1 MRWIVL
7 TTLFFTFNTN
17 VRAESFLELLNK
29 GRWAKAKLFLVQ
41 HKPHDHLVDYYGK
54 HLSLT
59 YLLNE
64 IEFTKAYCDT
74 LSTLP
79 NLSTSTEGKAHYH
92 LGLARYYAYHNLGE
106 EAFKHSNEALLHA
119 HASKQSELIAQAH
132 IEYTKCVFT
141 QKSKNSS
148 LFSTRLQEANAC
160 NKLIQQISPHHN
172 AIKVK
177 CLQEL
182 AWIWL
187 EEHMLHSKS
196 VDAKNH
202 WLNLLQLAK
211 QNIIPQTEYHPQV
224 IQNNLLEAQYYFR
237 VDAIDQSIVLLE
249 KSSGIMEKV
258 NDNKRSIYLQFGML
272 INAYLSQAYEKKY
285 NSSKNPAFI
294 EKSILWEKQNLWLE
308 EYKRRYEGFYYY
320 RRFVNKLSI
329 QTEQRLAFL
338 FFKLY
343 KRTGNNNYRNIALKY
358 VEYFRNKP
366 ITQAGLNDQTYGVLQ
381 QMAVAEYNNT
391 SIYEEKEDYTLNL
404 ITHHRYVS
412 RFLAPTEA
420 MIAYYCYNDPFADS
434 IIIISQFI
442 RAESDTIVERSYAKN
457 ELANLPDK
465 IYEAVEHA
473 DLDAYKAN
481 AYKAYQLFLKP
492 IINLQRKGI
501 NKLIIIPP
509 AYYNKPL
516 IFEGFLENLNGTG
529 FENLTYVFNSINIIY
544 ENSFTHFIA
553 HKNNKVKVNKVNI
566 WNPDYSKTTL
576 ANITEGNKIVEHIT
590 KYYETFNV
598 TSKEKS
604 TLKDELLSGEIL
616 QVLAHADGKFD
627 LTQRPVIY
635 TALSGK
641 DSVLYDYEL
650 ETAKGKS
657 ALVVLA
663 ACKSNVG
670 YLLHNGI
677 VDGFTRAFITAGNGA
692 TIASIHNVEESATVE
707 LINLFYNELGK
718 GKSTGEAFNAAKL
731 QLKSAYPNPMVWQAF
746 IYTGSDFYL
755 IPVSTYK
762 EIIVLGSFF
771 IIYALIA
778 LMLIQ
783 TKF

>member
-1 MRWIVL
+1 
-7 TTLFFTFNTN
+7 
-17 VRAESFLELLNK
+17 
-29 GRWAKAKLFLVQ
+29 
-41 HKPHDHLVDYYGK
+41 
-54 HLSLT
+54 
-59 YLLNE
+59 
-64 IEFTKAYCDT
+64 
-74 LSTLP
+74 
-79 NLSTSTEGKAHYH
+79 
-92 LGLARYYAYHNLGE
+92 
-106 EAFKHSNEALLHA
+106 
-119 HASKQSELIAQAH
+119 
-132 IEYTKCVFT
+132 
-141 QKSKNSS
+141 
-148 LFSTRLQEANAC
+148 
-160 NKLIQQISPHHN
+160 
-172 AIKVK
+172 
-177 CLQEL
+177 
-182 AWIWL
+182 
-187 EEHMLHSKS
+187 
-196 VDAKNH
+196 
-202 WLNLLQLAK
+202 
-211 QNIIPQTEYHPQV
+211 
-224 IQNNLLEAQYYFR
+224 
-237 VDAIDQSIVLLE
+237 
-249 KSSGIMEKV
+249 
-258 NDNKRSIYLQFGML
+258 
-272 INAYLSQAYEKKY
+272 
-285 NSSKNPAFI
+285 
-294 EKSILWEKQNLWLE
+294 
-308 EYKRRYEGFYYY
+308 
-320 RRFVNKLSI
+320 VNKLSI

-366 ITQAGLNDQTYGVLQ
+366 ITQAGLNDQIYGVLQ

-412 RFLAPTEA
+412 KFLAPTEA

-434 IIIISQFI
+434 IILISQFI
-442 RAESDTIVERSYAKN
+442 RADSDTIVEISYAKN

-473 DLDAYKAN
+473 DLNAYKTN

-492 IINLQRKGI
+492 IINLQPNGI
-501 NKLIIIPP
+501 NNLIIIPP

-529 FENLTYVFNSINIIY
+529 FEDLTYVFNSKNIIY

-553 HKNNKVKVNKVNI
+553 HKNNKVKVNMVKI
-566 WNPDYSKTTL
+566 WNPDYSKTNL

-590 KYYETFNV
+590 KFYRTDNII
-598 TSKEKS
+598 SHNKNLLKE
-604 TLKDELLSGEIL
+604 ELLSGEIL

-635 TALSGK
+635 TALPGK

-650 ETAKGKS
+650 ETTQGKC
-657 ALVVLA
+657 AFVILA

-670 YLLHNGI
+670 YLMHNGI
-677 VDGFTRAFITAGNGA
+677 VDGFTRAFITAGNAA

-707 LINLFYNELGK
+707 LVNLFYTELGK
-718 GKSTGEAFNAAKL
+718 GKSTGEAFNAAKF

-755 IPVSTYK
+755 IPTSSIKV
-762 EIIVLGSFF
+762 ILVLGGFF
-771 IIYALIA
+771 VIYALIA

>member
-1 MRWIVL
+1 
-7 TTLFFTFNTN
+7 
-17 VRAESFLELLNK
+17 
-29 GRWAKAKLFLVQ
+29 
-41 HKPHDHLVDYYGK
+41 
-54 HLSLT
+54 
-59 YLLNE
+59 
-64 IEFTKAYCDT
+64 
-74 LSTLP
+74 
-79 NLSTSTEGKAHYH
+79 
-92 LGLARYYAYHNLGE
+92 
-106 EAFKHSNEALLHA
+106 
-119 HASKQSELIAQAH
+119 
-132 IEYTKCVFT
+132 
-141 QKSKNSS
+141 
-148 LFSTRLQEANAC
+148 
-160 NKLIQQISPHHN
+160 
-172 AIKVK
+172 
-177 CLQEL
+177 
-182 AWIWL
+182 
-187 EEHMLHSKS
+187 
-196 VDAKNH
+196 
-202 WLNLLQLAK
+202 
-211 QNIIPQTEYHPQV
+211 
-224 IQNNLLEAQYYFR
+224 
-237 VDAIDQSIVLLE
+237 
-249 KSSGIMEKV
+249 MEQV

-272 INAYLSQAYEKKY
+272 INSFLSQSYEKKY
-285 NSSKNPAFI
+285 NRFKDPAFI

-366 ITQAGLNDQTYGVLQ
+366 ITQAGLNDQIYGVLQ

-412 RFLAPTEA
+412 KFLAPTEA
-420 MIAYYCYNDPFADS
+420 MIAYYCY
-434 IIIISQFI
+434 
-442 RAESDTIVERSYAKN
+442 
-457 ELANLPDK
+457 K

-473 DLDAYKAN
+473 DLNAYKTN

-492 IINLQRKGI
+492 IINLQPNGI
-501 NKLIIIPP
+501 NNLIIIPP

-529 FENLTYVFNSINIIY
+529 FEDLTYVFNSKNIIY

-553 HKNNKVKVNKVNI
+553 HKNNKVKVNMVKI
-566 WNPDYSKTTL
+566 WNPDYSKTNL

-590 KYYETFNV
+590 KFYRTDNII
-598 TSKEKS
+598 SHNKNLLKE
-604 TLKDELLSGEIL
+604 ELLSGEIL

-635 TALSGK
+635 TALPGK

-650 ETAKGKS
+650 ETTQGKC
-657 ALVVLA
+657 AFVILA

-670 YLLHNGI
+670 YLMHNGI
-677 VDGFTRAFITAGNGA
+677 VDGFTRAFITAGNAA

-707 LINLFYNELGK
+707 LVNLFYTELGK
-718 GKSTGEAFNAAKL
+718 GKSTGEAFNAAKF

-755 IPVSTYK
+755 IPTSFKFNV
-762 EIIVLGSFF
+762 IILRS
-771 IIYALIA
+771 
-778 LMLIQ
+778 
-783 TKF
+783 